1 MLNWCFSGHFFL
13 LSLNRRF
20 FLRDFFNFD
29 LFFLFRFLLL
39 FRLFFLYRF
48 LNYFFLIFRFDWTF
62 LFWDWVFL
70 RNRLLN
76 LLLLLLLFDSILH
89 LLLLSGGLNLLL
101 ILLSKLLFRGL
112 IVSEFVFL
120 PFSSFFLPSLPL
132 LLFPF
137 GVELHGPFDYFID

>member
-1 MLNWCFSGHFFL
+1 LLNWCFSGHFFF
-13 LSLNRRF
+13 LSLSRRF

-39 FRLFFLYRF
+39 FCLFFLYRF
-48 LNYFFLIFRFDWTF
+48 LDYFFLIFRFDWTF
-62 LFWDWVFL
+62 LLWDWVFL
-70 RNRLLN
+70 RNCLLN
-76 LLLLLLLFDSILH
+76 LLFLLLLFDSILH

-120 PFSSFFLPSLPL
+120 PFSSFFLLSLPL